1 MRKYI
6 KLFLEAVKG
15 EEDNYTEGS
24 VKRALFMLAI
34 PVILEMAME
43 SLFAIVDAY
52 FIGQIGSANAL
63 ATIGITD
70 SFLFVVFSL
79 AMGISMA
86 ATAVVSRRIGEK
98 KPEEASEA
106 AFQAI
111 LLAIFFSIIIGVI
124 AFLYT
129 NDLLRLM
136 GASEDLILEGGPYT
150 RIILTLNIII
160 MLLFAINAIYRGAG
174 DASIAMRTL
183 ILANGINIILDPCL
197 IMGYLFFPELGLTG
211 AAIATCI
218 GRGAG
223 VIYQIYYLT
232 NGKSVIN
239 ISRKHFKVA
248 WTTIKKLVNI
258 SAGGAGQHLIAS
270 ASFIFLVWILNAFG
284 SETVA
289 GYTVAWKVLYFT
301 ILPSWGIAMAGAA
314 LVGQNLGANKPDR
327 AEKSAWMAARYNM
340 YILFTLSV
348 IFIPLAHPV
357 IRIFSSDPEV
367 VKQGALALQVIF
379 AGYVFYAYEMV
390 IGQAFNGAGDTY
402 TPTILNFIAFWLIQI
417 PLAYYLA
424 NYTSLGATGVY
435 ISIAV
440 SSSILAIMA
449 IYIFRKGK
457 WKMMEV

>member
-1 MRKYI
+1 
-6 KLFLEAVKG
+6 
-15 EEDNYTEGS
+15 
-24 VKRALFMLAI
+24 MLAI
-34 PVILEMAME
+34 PVILEMSME
-43 SLFAIVDAY
+43 SLFAIVDAF

-86 ATAVVSRRIGEK
+86 ATAVVARRIGEK
-98 KPEEASEA
+98 DPEGASVA

-111 LLAIFFSIIIGVI
+111 LIAIFFAIIIGI
-124 AFLYT
+124 IGYFYT
-129 NDLLRLM
+129 TDLLQLM
-136 GASEDLILEGGPYT
+136 GASDELIIEGSSYT
-150 RIILTLNIII
+150 RIILSLNIII

-197 IMGYLFFPELGLTG
+197 IMGYFFFPKLGLTG

-218 GRGAG
+218 GRGVG
-223 VIYQIYYLT
+223 VIYQVYHLV

-239 ISRKHFKVA
+239 ITRDHLQVK
-248 WTTIKKLVNI
+248 WRTIKKLLNI

-270 ASFIFLVWILNAFG
+270 ASFIFLVWILTAFG

-314 LVGQNLGANKPDR
+314 LVGQNLGAKKPDR
-327 AEKSAWMAARYNM
+327 AEESVWMAARYNM
-340 YILFTLSV
+340 YILVTLMI
-348 IFIPLAHPV
+348 IFIPLARPVLRLFSDDHEV
-357 IRIFSSDPEV
+357 IR
-367 VKQGALALQVIF
+367 QGALALQIIF
-379 AGYVFYAYEMV
+379 SGYIFYAYEMV

-402 TPTILNFIAFWLIQI
+402 TPTLLNFIAFWILQI
-417 PLAYYLA
+417 PLAYCLA
-424 NYTSLGATGVY
+424 NYTRLGASGVY
-435 ISIAV
+435 LSVAIC
-440 SSSILAIMA
+440 SSILAIMA
-449 IYIFRKGK
+449 IVIFKKGK
-457 WKMMEV
+457 WKEVQV

>member
-1 MRKYI
+1 MKKYI
-6 KLFLEAVKG
+6 QLFIEAVKG
-15 EEDNYTEGS
+15 GEQTYTEGS
-24 VKRALFMLAI
+24 VRKALFMLAI

-98 KPEEASEA
+98 DKEKASEA

-111 LLAIFFSIIIGVI
+111 LIAVFFAVIIGLI
-124 AFLYT
+124 AFFFT
-129 NDLLRLM
+129 DDLLRLM
-136 GASEDLILEGGPYT
+136 GATEDLIEEGGSYT

-197 IMGYLFFPELGLTG
+197 IMGFLFFPKLGLTG

-218 GRGAG
+218 GRGVG
-223 VIYQIYYLT
+223 VVYQIYYLT

-239 ISRKHFKVA
+239 IKWKHFKIA
-248 WTTIKKLVNI
+248 WAIIKKLIKI

-289 GYTVAWKVLYFT
+289 GYTVAWKILYFT

-314 LVGQNLGANKPDR
+314 LVGQNLGAKQPDR
-327 AEKSAWMAARYNM
+327 AEESAWMAARYNM

-357 IRIFSSDPEV
+357 IGIFSNNPEV
-367 VKQGALALQVIF
+367 IKHGALALQIIF

-402 TPTILNFIAFWLIQI
+402 TPTILNFIAFWVIQI
-417 PLAYYLA
+417 PLAYFLA
-424 NYTSLGATGVY
+424 NHTPLGATGVY

-449 IYIFRKGK
+449 ITIFRKGK
-457 WKMMEV
+457 WKTIEV

>member
-1 MRKYI
+1 MKKYI
-6 KLFLEAVKG
+6 ELFWEAVKG
-15 EEDNYTEGS
+15 EENNYTEGS

-34 PVILEMAME
+34 PVILEMSME
-43 SLFAIVDAY
+43 SLFAIVDAF

-70 SFLFVVFSL
+70 SFLFVVFAL

-86 ATAVVSRRIGEK
+86 ATAVVARRIGEK
-98 KPEEASEA
+98 NPEEASVA

-111 LLAIFFSIIIGVI
+111 LIAVFFSLIIGVVGY
-124 AFLYT
+124 LYT
-129 NDLLRLM
+129 DDLLRLM
-136 GASEDLILEGGPYT
+136 GASEELITEGSSYT
-150 RIILTLNIII
+150 QIILTLNIII

-197 IMGYLFFPELGLTG
+197 IMGYLFFPKLGLTG

-218 GRGAG
+218 GRGIG
-223 VIYQIYYLT
+223 VMYQLYHLV

-239 ISRKHFKVA
+239 IRWDHLKIK
-248 WTTIKKLVNI
+248 WPIIKKILNI
-258 SAGGAGQHLIAS
+258 SIGGAGQHLIAS
-270 ASFIFLVWILNAFG
+270 ASFIFLVWILTAFG

-314 LVGQNLGANKPDR
+314 LVGQNLGAKRPDR
-327 AEKSAWMAARYNM
+327 AEESAWMAARYNM
-340 YILFTLSV
+340 YILLVLSI
-348 IFIPLAHPV
+348 IFIPLAKQV
-357 IRIFSSDPEV
+357 LSVFSNDPEV
-367 VKQGALALQVIF
+367 IKQGALALQIIF
-379 AGYVFYAYEMV
+379 SGYVFYAYEMV

-402 TPTILNFIAFWLIQI
+402 TPTLLNFIAFWIIQI
-417 PLAYYLA
+417 PLAYGLA
-424 NYTSLGATGVY
+424 NYTTLGATGVY
-435 ISIAV
+435 IAVAV

-449 IYIFRKGK
+449 IVIFRKGK
-457 WKMMEV
+457 WKEVEV

>member
-1 MRKYI
+1 MKKYI
-6 KLFLEAVKG
+6 TLFWEAVRG
-15 EEDNYTEGS
+15 EENNYTEGS
-24 VKRALFMLAI
+24 VKRALFMLAV
-34 PVILEMAME
+34 PVILEMGME
-43 SLFAIVDAY
+43 SLFAIVDAF

-98 KPEEASEA
+98 DKASASIA

-111 LLAIFFSIIIGVI
+111 SIAIFFSIIIAIIG
-124 AFLYT
+124 FFYT
-129 NDLLRLM
+129 DDLLRLM
-136 GASEDLILEGGPYT
+136 GASEELIVEGGSYT
-150 RIILTLNIII
+150 RIILSLNIII

-197 IMGYLFFPELGLTG
+197 IMGYFFFPELGLKG

-218 GRGAG
+218 GRGTG
-223 VIYQIYYLT
+223 VLYQIYYLT

-239 ISRKHFKVA
+239 ITRDHLKLKWDV
-248 WTTIKKLVNI
+248 IKKLLNI

-289 GYTVAWKVLYFT
+289 GYTVAWKVLFFT

-314 LVGQNLGANKPDR
+314 LVGQNLGAKNPER
-327 AEKSAWMAARYNM
+327 AEQSAWMAARYNM
-340 YILFTLSV
+340 YILLILSI
-348 IFIPLAHPV
+348 IFIPLAKPV
-357 IRIFSSDPEV
+357 LGVFSNDPEV
-367 VKQGALALQVIF
+367 IKQGALALQIIF
-379 AGYVFYAYEMV
+379 SGYVFYAYEMV
-390 IGQAFNGAGDTY
+390 LGQAFNGAGDTY
-402 TPTILNFIAFWLIQI
+402 TPTLLNFIAFWIIQI
-417 PLAYYLA
+417 PLAYCLA
-424 NYTSLGATGVY
+424 NFTYLGATGVY
-435 ISIAV
+435 ISVAV

-449 IYIFRKGK
+449 IIIFRKGK
-457 WKMMEV
+457 WKEIEL